1 MAYLLSGE
9 RPAVAAART
18 NLVRSIVGWFANARA
33 ARAKRRALINLLDFD
48 ASMLKDI
55 GIERSD
61 LFDALQ
67 SRRSGQILAQRRAA
81 ASRNWLNP

>member
-9 RPAVAAART
+9 RPAVAAARI
-18 NLVRSIVGWFANARA
+18 NLVQSIVGWFANARA

-48 ASMLKDI
+48 ANMLKDI
-55 GIERSD
+55 GIERAD

-67 SRRSGQILAQRRAA
+67 SPRAGQTLAQRRAA